1 MNIEVLWRKK
11 ALRIDFHNKLGSLF
25 LNKRELANKINIE
38 LGILLMAYNIGPV
51 CLIPFA
57 ILRATIVGNFAGI
70 VLPYVISI

>member
-1 MNIEVLWRKK
+1 
-11 ALRIDFHNKLGSLF
+11 
-25 LNKRELANKINIE
+25 
-38 LGILLMAYNIGPV
+38 MAYNIGPV